1 MQACRLGIA
10 CPVDGSHAGAAIE
23 FAIPETLQ
31 GDVFGNPVSAWLA
44 AAVAMVAVWL
54 ILPAAKG
61 FAVRR
66 LSRSAEAEGPDSW
79 QSAVLQITQRT
90 GFLFLLVVG
99 VYAGTTL
106 LTLPTVVETSL
117 GWAFV
122 IVAFTQA
129 ALWLDRLVSVI
140 TEWRV
145 RQTDAAAASA
155 RNAISLI
162 RFVGRVAVWSVAI
175 LLMLSNLGIDV
186 TALVAGLGIGGIA
199 VALAAQNILG
209 DLFASLAIILDKP
222 FEVGDF
228 IIVGDKMGAVERIGI
243 KTTRIRS
250 LTGEQLV
257 MANADLLGSRVH
269 NYKRMNERRVVFSIG
284 VTYETPADKVE
295 ILPGL
300 LREIVEAQEPVR
312 FDRAHFKSYGDF
324 ALVFEI
330 VYWVL
335 SADYNVYMDIQQTI
349 NLEIL
354 KRFEALGVGFAY
366 PTQTVHLHG
375 AAAGGAS

>member
-1 MQACRLGIA
+1 M
-10 CPVDGSHAGAAIE
+10 E
-23 FAIPETLQ
+23 EMIPEALQ
-31 GDVFGNPVSAWLA
+31 GVYFGNPIAAWLA
-44 AAVAMVAVWL
+44 AAVLMVAVWL

-66 LSRSAEAEGPDSW
+66 LSRGAKAEGPDSW

-106 LTLPTVVETSL
+106 LTLPGPIETGL
-117 GWAFV
+117 GWLFV
-122 IVAFTQA
+122 VVAFGQA

-155 RNAISLI
+155 RNAVSLI
-162 RFVGRVAVWSVAI
+162 RFVGRVAVWSVAV
-175 LLMLSNLGIDV
+175 LLMFSNLGIDV

-222 FEVGDF
+222 FEAGDF
-228 IIVGDKMGAVERIGI
+228 IIVGDKMGTVERIGI

-257 MANADLLGSRVH
+257 VANADLLGSRVH
-269 NYKRMNERRVVFSIG
+269 NYKRMNERRAVFSIG

-295 ILPGL
+295 QLPDL
-300 LREIVEAQEPVR
+300 MREIVESQDQVR
-312 FDRAHFKSYGDF
+312 FDRAHFKSFGDS
-324 ALVFEI
+324 ALIFEI

-335 SADYNVYMDIQQTI
+335 IPDYNAFMDIQQAI
-349 NLEIL
+349 NLQIL
-354 KRFEALGVGFAY
+354 RRFEALGVEFAY
-366 PTQTVHLHG
+366 PTQTVHLHT
-375 AAAGGAS
+375 ATAGGA

>member
-1 MQACRLGIA
+1 M
-10 CPVDGSHAGAAIE
+10 
-23 FAIPETLQ
+23 
-31 GDVFGNPVSAWLA
+31 FGNPISAWLA
-44 AAVAMVAVWL
+44 AAVATVAVWL

-79 QSAVLQITQRT
+79 QSSVLQITQRT

-99 VYAGTTL
+99 VYAGTTV
-106 LTLPTVVETSL
+106 LTLPTVVETVL
-117 GWAFV
+117 GWGFV

-228 IIVGDKMGAVERIGI
+228 IIVGDKMGTVERIGI

-284 VTYETPADKVE
+284 VTYETPAETVAL
-295 ILPGL
+295 LPEL
-300 LREIVEAQEPVR
+300 LREIIEAREPVR

-324 ALVFEI
+324 ALIFEI

-335 SADYNVYMDIQQTI
+335 DPDYNLFMDIQQTI

-366 PTQTVHLHG
+366 PTQTVHLHQPASG
-375 AAAGGAS
+375 ATAS

>member
-1 MQACRLGIA
+1 MLGNSL
-10 CPVDGSHAGAAIE
+10 D
-23 FAIPETLQ
+23 
-31 GDVFGNPVSAWLA
+31 AWLS
-44 AAVAMVAVWL
+44 AVVVTLAVWV

-61 FAVRR
+61 FATRR
-66 LSRSAEAEGPDSW
+66 LSRAAETDGPDSW
-79 QSAVLQITQRT
+79 QAAVLQITQRT

-99 VYAGTTL
+99 VYAGTIL
-106 LTLPTVVETSL
+106 LTLPDVVESVL
-117 GWAFV
+117 NWVFV
-122 IVAFTQA
+122 ITAFTQA
-129 ALWLDRLVSVI
+129 ALWSDRLVSVI

-228 IIVGDKMGAVERIGI
+228 IIIGAEMGTVERIGI

-257 MANADLLGSRVH
+257 VANADLLGSRVH
-269 NYKRMNERRVVFSIG
+269 NYKRMQERRVVFSIG
-284 VTYETPADKVE
+284 VTYETPAEKIE
-295 ILPGL
+295 QLPGL
-300 LREIVEAQEPVR
+300 LKEIVEARERVR

-335 SADYNVYMDIQQTI
+335 DPDYNLFMDIQQTI

-366 PTQTVHLHG
+366 PTQTVHLHRSASG
-375 AAAGGAS
+375 AATP

>member
-1 MQACRLGIA
+1 ML
-10 CPVDGSHAGAAIE
+10 
-23 FAIPETLQ
+23 T
-31 GDVFGNPVSAWLA
+31 
-44 AAVAMVAVWL
+44 VAVWL

-79 QSAVLQITQRT
+79 QAAVLQITQRT
-90 GFLFLLVVG
+90 GRLFLLVVG

-106 LTLPTVVETSL
+106 LSLPAPVENAL

-122 IVAFTQA
+122 IVAFLQA
-129 ALWLDRLVSVI
+129 ALWADRLVAVI
-140 TEWRV
+140 TEWRI
-145 RQTDAAAASA
+145 RQTDAVAASA
-155 RNAISLI
+155 RSAVSLI
-162 RFVGRVAVWSVAI
+162 RFVGRVVVWSVAL
-175 LLMLSNLGIDV
+175 LLMFSNLGIDV

-335 SADYNVYMDIQQTI
+335 SADYNVYMDIQQAI
-349 NLEIL
+349 NLDIL
-354 KRFEALGVGFAY
+354 KRFEALDVGFAY

-375 AAAGGAS
+375 AVAGGAS

>member
-1 MQACRLGIA
+1 M
-10 CPVDGSHAGAAIE
+10 
-23 FAIPETLQ
+23 
-31 GDVFGNPVSAWLA
+31 FGNPVSAWLA

-335 SADYNVYMDIQQTI
+335 SADYNVYMDIQQAI
-349 NLEIL
+349 NLDIL
-354 KRFEALGVGFAY
+354 KRFEALDVGFAY
-366 PTQTVHLHG
+366 PTQTVHLHR
-375 AAAGGAS
+375 AAADAGTP

>member
-1 MQACRLGIA
+1 MQACRPGIA
-10 CPVDGSHAGAAIE
+10 CPFDGSHAGAAIE

-199 VALAAQNILG
+199 VALAAQNILS

-335 SADYNVYMDIQQTI
+335 SADYNVYMDIQQAI
-349 NLEIL
+349 NLDIL
-354 KRFEALGVGFAY
+354 KRFEALDVGFAY

>member
-1 MQACRLGIA
+1 MDAM
-10 CPVDGSHAGAAIE
+10 
-23 FAIPETLQ
+23 IPEALQ
-31 GDVFGNPVSAWLA
+31 GDYFGNPISAWLS
-44 AAVAMVAVWL
+44 AVALSIAVWL

-61 FAVRR
+61 FATRR
-66 LSRSAEAEGPDSW
+66 LSRAAQAAGPDSW
-79 QSAVLQITQRT
+79 QAAVLQITRRT
-90 GFLFLLVVG
+90 GRLFLFVVG

-106 LTLPTVVETSL
+106 LTLPTPVEAAL
-117 GWAFV
+117 GWTFV
-122 IVAFTQA
+122 IVAFLQA
-129 ALWLDRLVSVI
+129 ALWADHLVSVI
-140 TEWRV
+140 TEWRI

-155 RNAISLI
+155 RNAVSLI
-162 RFVGRVAVWSVAI
+162 RFVGRVAVWSVAL
-175 LLMLSNLGIDV
+175 LLMFSNLGIDV

-228 IIVGDKMGAVERIGI
+228 IIVGDKMGTVERIGI

-257 MANADLLGSRVH
+257 VANADLLGSRVH

-295 ILPGL
+295 QLPAL
-300 LREIVEAQEPVR
+300 LKEIVEAREAVR
-312 FDRAHFKSYGDF
+312 FDRAHFKAYGDF
-324 ALVFEI
+324 ALIFEI

-335 SADYNVYMDIQQTI
+335 DPDYNRFMDIQQSI
-349 NLEIL
+349 NLEIF

-366 PTQTVHLHG
+366 PTQTVHLHH
-375 AAAGGAS
+375 AAPGSAVS

>member
-1 MQACRLGIA
+1 M
-10 CPVDGSHAGAAIE
+10 
-23 FAIPETLQ
+23 IPEALQ
-31 GDVFGNPVSAWLA
+31 GDIFGNPVTAWLS
-44 AAVAMVAVWL
+44 AAVLTLAVWL

-61 FAVRR
+61 FATRR
-66 LSRSAEAEGPDSW
+66 LSRSAEAAGPDSW

-106 LTLPTVVETSL
+106 LTLPAVVENVL

-122 IVAFTQA
+122 IVAFAQA
-129 ALWLDRLVSVI
+129 ALWLDRVVSVV
-140 TEWRV
+140 TEWRI
-145 RQTDAAAASA
+145 RQTDATAASA
-155 RNAISLI
+155 RNAVSLI
-162 RFVGRVAVWSVAI
+162 RFVGRVAVWSVAL

-199 VALAAQNILG
+199 VALAAQNVLG

-228 IIVGDKMGAVERIGI
+228 IIVGDKMGTVERIGI

-257 MANADLLGSRVH
+257 VANADLLGSRVH
-269 NYKRMNERRVVFSIG
+269 NYKRMNERRVVFSLG

-295 ILPGL
+295 QLPGL
-300 LREIVEAQEPVR
+300 LKEIVEAQEPVR

-335 SADYNVYMDIQQTI
+335 SPDYNLYMDIQQTI

-366 PTQTVHLHG
+366 PTQTVHLHR
-375 AAAGGAS
+375 AAADTRTP

>member
-1 MQACRLGIA
+1 M
-10 CPVDGSHAGAAIE
+10 
-23 FAIPETLQ
+23 IPESLQ
-31 GDVFGNPVSAWLA
+31 REILGNPISAWLS
-44 AAVAMVAVWL
+44 AAVLTLAVWL
-54 ILPAAKG
+54 VLPAVKG
-61 FAVRR
+61 IATRR
-66 LSRSAEAEGPDSW
+66 LSRSASDSGPDSW
-79 QSAVLQITQRT
+79 QAAVLQITQRT
-90 GFLFLLVVG
+90 GRLFLFVVG

-106 LTLPTVVETSL
+106 LALPKAVENVL

-122 IVAFTQA
+122 IAAFLQA

-140 TEWRV
+140 TEWRI

-155 RNAISLI
+155 RNAVSLI
-162 RFVGRVAVWSVAI
+162 RFVSRVTVWSVAL
-175 LLMLSNLGIDV
+175 LLMFSNLGIDV

-228 IIVGDKMGAVERIGI
+228 IIVGDKMGTVERIGI

-257 MANADLLGSRVH
+257 VANADLLGSRVH

-295 ILPGL
+295 QLPEL
-300 LREIVEAQEPVR
+300 LREVVEAQEPVR

-324 ALVFEI
+324 ALIFEV

-335 SADYNVYMDIQQTI
+335 SADYAVYMDIQQAI
-349 NLEIL
+349 NLQIL
-354 KRFEALGVGFAY
+354 RRFESLGVEFAY
-366 PTQTVHLHG
+366 PTQTVHLHR
-375 AAAGGAS
+375 AAADAGSP